1 MDQTHQLADLEQ
13 KYQEAQGTIARLQ
26 QRLETQAFE
35 LQEQTHKIELLE
47 DAVAQFKVQSARA
60 PQIDEKLEHL
70 KAELLQ
76 IFEQRY
82 GRRPATAP
90 EGSSLISQQL
100 DSHTQA
106 LHELRREVE
115 KTQRYN
121 DQIELARTEAT
132 RLNKDVRQFQADL
145 EGLRK
150 HVDERVRPLTFMEEQ
165 NRTNA
170 RNLAQLQAEL
180 PDLHRKLEANLAK
193 IQLIE
198 RQTPQF
204 TKYEASL
211 DGIREEI
218 RRHRENMDFQAAERE
233 RQLKNW
239 NELASMTEQR
249 LKQNEQLLEKY
260 AEHYQLNKRAL
271 ESLQDFQERLQ
282 RDQHRFG
289 ELQRLAE
296 DRQRA
301 ELEKIRADYEQR
313 WKKQSMELEPQFGD
327 FQKSIQTIEE
337 RLVELTKL
345 QHALENQMSMVLQ
358 ILEEDALARA
368 SATNAWQERLEEI
381 ANGQA

>member
-1 MDQTHQLADLEQ
+1 MDQAHQLADLEQ

-26 QRLETQAFE
+26 QRLESQAYE
-35 LQEQTHKIELLE
+35 LQEQSHKIQLLE
-47 DAVAQFKVQSARA
+47 DAVAQFKTQSARA
-60 PQIDEKLEHL
+60 PQLDEKEHL

-82 GRRPATAP
+82 GRRPASIP
-90 EGSSLISQQL
+90 EGSALLSQQL

-121 DQIELARTEAT
+121 EQIELARTEAT
-132 RLNKDVRQFQADL
+132 RLNKEVRQFQADL

-150 HVDERVRPLTFMEEQ
+150 HVDERVKLLTFIEEQ

-180 PDLHRKLEANLAK
+180 PDLHRRLEANLAK

-198 RQTPQF
+198 QQTPQF

-211 DGIREEI
+211 DSIREEI
-218 RRHRENMDFQAAERE
+218 RRHREHMDFQAAERE

-239 NELASMTEQR
+239 NELASTSEQR
-249 LKQNEQLLEKY
+249 LKQNERLMEKY

-271 ESLQDFQERLQ
+271 ETLQDFQERLQ
-282 RDQHRFG
+282 RDQHHFG

-296 DRQRA
+296 ERQRA

-313 WKKQSMELEPQFGD
+313 WKKQNMELEPQFGD
-327 FQKSIQTIEE
+327 VQKSIQTIQE
-337 RLVELTKL
+337 RLAELTKL
-345 QHALENQMSMVLQ
+345 HQTLENQMSMVLQ

-368 SATNAWQERLEEI
+368 SAINAWQERLEAI